1 MKNKDNTKMTDEEI
15 VREIIRAQKHIMN
28 LLRQE
33 QISEKEGLS
42 LSNAL
47 FELQSVG
54 ELHGTNLKIIELD
67 K

>member
-1 MKNKDNTKMTDEEI
+1 MKNKDNAKMTDEEI

-28 LLRQE
+28 LLRLE
-33 QISEKEGLS
+33 QITEEEGLS

-54 ELHGTNLKIIELD
+54 ELHGTNLKIIEL
-67 K
+67 